1 MRVPWSEYWPFL
13 DGFTD
18 LSSEEGINKLE
29 TYLKDQ
35 ASDATSLKNLD
46 NDLTSIETH
55 FKHLQLD
62 PNATDILSEMFGKQS
77 ISDQSANNN
86 NRRKSSEDEYQLATS
101 TTPPMAKSQTSVEN
115 DFIKHIPNSTMPVDT
130 RQSPPRVLG
139 SAFTVPQNRK
149 RSEDGNSSYSST
161 ESYQTAVE
169 EMDQDYV
176 DSRNDA
182 ILNTPA
188 RSDTSSTVFILG

>member
-1 MRVPWSEYWPFL
+1 
-13 DGFTD
+13 
-18 LSSEEGINKLE
+18 
-29 TYLKDQ
+29 
-35 ASDATSLKNLD
+35 
-46 NDLTSIETH
+46 
-55 FKHLQLD
+55 
-62 PNATDILSEMFGKQS
+62 
-77 ISDQSANNN
+77 
-86 NRRKSSEDEYQLATS
+86 
-101 TTPPMAKSQTSVEN
+101 MAKSQTSVEN

-161 ESYQTAVE
+161 ESYQTAIE

-176 DSRNDA
+176 DSRNDV

-188 RSDTSSTVFILG
+188 RSDTSSTVFILGDEPSKTDVDVLRAVEGSPITPENHPHV